1 MAQAAGLTMAI
12 ANPSSDA
19 LADARRS
26 GDVLL
31 GRDRDAAAYI
41 AHATQG
47 SPGAEA
53 LPPADV
59 PASPEERVRDAV
71 LDGNREEIVAR
82 VDAALAAGMPADR
95 LVDECLIP
103 AIVEVGDRYDRKTYF
118 LPQLIAAAEAMK
130 AALARLEPL
139 LRREGAARAHR
150 GTILMATVA
159 GDIHD
164 IGKNIVVLMLRN
176 HGFDV
181 VDLGKDVTAEAIVA
195 AAQAHRPEVI
205 GLSALMTT
213 TMVRMKDVIARAAD
227 TGLTAKFL
235 VGGAVV
241 TSGFAASIGAAYARD
256 GVEAVRVA
264 AALVEAARSGRS
276 DG

>member
-1 MAQAAGLTMAI
+1 VREAI
-12 ANPSSDA
+12 
-19 LADARRS
+19 
-26 GDVLL
+26 
-31 GRDRDAAAYI
+31 
-41 AHATQG
+41 
-47 SPGAEA
+47 
-53 LPPADV
+53 
-59 PASPEERVRDAV
+59 

-82 VDAALAAGMPADR
+82 VDAALAAGTPADR
-95 LVDECLIP
+95 LVDDRLIP

-139 LRREGAARAHR
+139 LRRERTARAHR
-150 GTILMATVA
+150 GTVLMATVA

-195 AAQAHRPEVI
+195 AAQEHRPEVI

-227 TGLTAKFL
+227 AGLTARFM

-241 TSGFAASIGAAYARD
+241 TAGFAASIGAAYARD

-264 AALVEAARSGRS
+264 TALVGEVRADRPVM
-276 DG
+276 